1 MDIETISNK
10 LKDWFEKHSGEIPE
24 NSEDFFVSEFVDSFS
39 IVKLVFF
46 CENEFKIKFESQDFQ
61 KKEFKTL
68 EGLVNIISKKV

>member
-1 MDIETISNK
+1 MDIETISDK
-10 LKDWFEKHSGEIPE
+10 IKKWFENNSGDIPD
-24 NSEDFFVSEFVDSFS
+24 NSEDYFISEFVDSFS

-46 CENEFKIKFESQDFQ
+46 CEDEFKIKFNSEDFQ

>member
-10 LKDWFEKHSGEIPE
+10 IKKWFEKNSGDIPDD
-24 NSEDFFVSEFVDSFS
+24 SEDYFISEFVDSFS

-46 CENEFKIKFESQDFQ
+46 CEDEFKIKFNSEDFQ

>member
-10 LKDWFEKHSGEIPE
+10 IKKWFEKNSGDIPD
-24 NSEDFFVSEFVDSFS
+24 NFEDYFISEFVDSFS

-46 CENEFKIKFESQDFQ
+46 CEDEFKIKFNSEDFQ

>member
-1 MDIETISNK
+1 MDIEKISNK
-10 LKDWFEKHSGEIPE
+10 IKKWFEKNSGDIPD
-24 NSEDFFVSEFVDSFS
+24 NSEDYFISEFVDSFS

-46 CENEFKIKFESQDFQ
+46 CEDEFKIKFNSEDFQ

>member
-1 MDIETISNK
+1 MDLEKINNK
-10 LKDWFEKHSGEIPE
+10 IKKWFEKNSGDIPD
-24 NSEDFFVSEFVDSFS
+24 NSEDYFMSEFVDSFS

-46 CENEFKIKFESQDFQ
+46 CEDEFKIKFNSEDFQ

>member
-1 MDIETISNK
+1 MDIEKISNK
-10 LKDWFEKHSGEIPE
+10 IKKWFEKNSGDIPDD
-24 NSEDFFVSEFVDSFS
+24 SEDYFISEFVDSFS

-46 CENEFKIKFESQDFQ
+46 CEDEFKIKFNSEDFQ

>member
-1 MDIETISNK
+1 MDLEKISNK
-10 LKDWFEKHSGEIPE
+10 IKKWFEKNSGDIPD
-24 NSEDFFVSEFVDSFS
+24 NSEDYFMSEFVDSFS

-46 CENEFKIKFESQDFQ
+46 CEDEFKIKFNSEDFQ